1 MLSLTFAHCS
11 QVVEG
16 YFDVIS
22 LHSSGV
28 TCAVGCLG
36 TAFTADQ
43 LSLAARVLCRSNAA
57 SASTGRTSG
66 GSSSSSSSVGHHG
79 PALVLALDGDEA
91 GQKALERLCID
102 LLPSLVGDT

>member
-1 MLSLTFAHCS
+1 MITYASYSLHAHW

-36 TAFTADQ
+36 TALTADQ
-43 LSLAARVLCRSNAA
+43 LALAARVLCRSNPA
-57 SASTGRTSG
+57 SATT
-66 GSSSSSSSVGHHG
+66 SSSSSVGHHG

-91 GQKALERLCID
+91 GQKAAERLCID

>member
-1 MLSLTFAHCS
+1 M
-11 QVVEG
+11 VEG

-36 TAFTADQ
+36 TALTADQ
-43 LSLAARVLCRSNAA
+43 LSLAARVLCRSNAD
-57 SASTGRTSG
+57 SASTGSG
-66 GSSSSSSSVGHHG
+66 SVGHHG

>member
-1 MLSLTFAHCS
+1 MITYASYSLHAHW

-36 TAFTADQ
+36 TALTADQ
-43 LSLAARVLCRSNAA
+43 LALAARVLCRSNPA
-57 SASTGRTSG
+57 SATTSSS
-66 GSSSSSSSVGHHG
+66 SSSSSSSVGHHG

-91 GQKALERLCID
+91 GQKAAERLCID